1 MFGEKRDHLR
11 KGFFSLWHL
20 SKIRRMCLCL
30 IHVQVRDDTHVPKL
44 AMQYAAY
51 DLYMR
56 CMHPNGIAQ
65 QQATRARRQ
74 YRGWETTHVSVYG

>member
-44 AMQYAAY
+44 AM
-51 DLYMR
+51 
-56 CMHPNGIAQ
+56 HPNGIAQ